1 MTAGLHL
8 TISTPSSVLVELPDA
23 ISVRAEDASGGF
35 GILPGHAD
43 FLTVLSASVVRWRD
57 GAGEA
62 HYCAQGGGIFTV
74 TGGNRVLVA
83 CCQGTLGDD
92 LSTLEAQVQAMR
104 AAGIDAD
111 RAARVAQTRLH
122 ANAVRQLMRLLRD
135 GSGADALIQPGEGL
149 S

>member
-8 TISTPSSVLVELPDA
+8 MISTPSSVLVELPDA

-83 CCQGTLGDD
+83 CRQGTLGDD

-104 AAGIDAD
+104 AAGVDAD

-122 ANAVRQLMRLLRD
+122 ANAVRHLMRLLRD

>member
-43 FLTVLSASVVRWRD
+43 FLTVLPASVVRWRD

-83 CCQGTLGDD
+83 CRQGTLGDD

-104 AAGIDAD
+104 AAGVDAD

-135 GSGADALIQPGEGL
+135 DSGADALIQPGEGL